1 MRRLAYLI
9 NYIVYIKMDIENLI
23 KEFCI
28 LLKTIHM
35 RREEFET
42 LVLQML

>member
-28 LLKTIHM
+28 LLKTINM